1 MSDKESYLEYLQ
13 EQLDQWLAE
22 VKELKEKAKVGG
34 SRAMENMPDQIKVL
48 ERKVEEGRKKIKE
61 IADANEE
68 SWESLKEGFDG
79 AWESLSAGF
88 KDAAAKFKWEKKQ

>member
-13 EQLDQWLAE
+13 EQLDQWLEE

-34 SRAMENMPDQIKVL
+34 SRAKENLPDQIKVL
-48 ERKVEEGRKKIKE
+48 ERKVEEGMRKMKE
-61 IADANEE
+61 IAEANEE

-79 AWESLSAGF
+79 AWGSLSAGF
-88 KDAAAKFKWEKKQ
+88 KDAATKFKWEKK

>member
-1 MSDKESYLEYLQ
+1 MNDKERYLEYLQ

-22 VKELKEKAKVGG
+22 VKELKEKARVGG
-34 SRAMENMPDQIKVL
+34 SRAMKNLPDQIKVL
-48 ERKVEEGRKKIKE
+48 ECKVEEGSRKIKE

-79 AWESLSAGF
+79 AWKSLSAGF